1 MKAIS
6 DKDKAEGRSRRAHT
20 TEHGAQRTEAI

>member
-6 DKDKAEGRSRRAHT
+6 GKDKAEGRSRRAHA
-20 TEHGAQRTEAI
+20 TEHGARRTKAI